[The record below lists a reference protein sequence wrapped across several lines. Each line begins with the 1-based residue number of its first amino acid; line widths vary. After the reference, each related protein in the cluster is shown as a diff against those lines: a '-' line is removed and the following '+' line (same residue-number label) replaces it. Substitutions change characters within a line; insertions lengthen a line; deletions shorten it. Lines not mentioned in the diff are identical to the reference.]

1 MSNQLLDLLR
11 DLLALELP
19 DLGTGVTARL
29 TLALIGLLRNFATLL
44 TAIAAI
50 CPAFATALATCTA
63 TGGSST
69 LSPLPGLIEDLLEL
83 LASPSPDLPGIDD
96 VLDEILST
104 LPPLLSCVLPSLAN
118 CCPTTPGQACCP
130 GFGGGAPIS
139 ISINNTNTAS
149 NDDRD
154 QVQAQSAGKDAN
166 QNQTQVHTDTTAGRD
181 ALVQIDAFTKK
192 FSEFDDKLKYLFCKL
207 KSEVHEQDHHK
218 CKCKVSCKKH

>member
-1 MSNQLLDLLR
+1 MAEQLLRLLR
-11 DLLALELP
+11 DLVNVTIP
-19 DLGTGVTARL
+19 DLGVGVRAELTTSLLRLVQNLL
-29 TLALIGLLRNFATLL
+29 TLLN
-44 TAIAAI
+44 AIAVL
-50 CPAFATALATCTA
+50 CPAFATALTTCTGAPLA
-63 TGGSST
+63 TVEAD
-69 LSPLPGLIEDLLEL
+69 LEALLEL
-83 LASPSPDLPGIDD
+83 LGAASPSLVDIDASLEALVELFPVLLACALPA
-96 VLDEILST
+96 LSGCFT
-104 LPPLLSCVLPSLAN
+104 G
-118 CCPTTPGQACCP
+118 TPGQACCP

-166 QNQTQVHTDTTAGRD
+166 QNQTQVHTDVTAGRD
-181 ALVQIDAFTKK
+181 ALVQIDAFQKK